1 MRDLFGKNMF
11 SKKSIFSFALA
22 IISTVFLPAFFDINA
37 SLYAFSNSI
46 LSLFFLVAAYLLFRK
61 VFGESSKRLTVI
73 SIIVG
78 FFFAVFVFVGL
89 NITKYDSA
97 GIYSLKNIAVL
108 LSEVPFFA
116 AVTAYIIS
124 VISKTEFVAEGSGLG
139 KKAGAKKEFFI
150 AWLLIFI
157 AWLPYLIA
165 AYPGVYSRDSIYQMA
180 YYQSGKINLHH
191 PLIHTYLF
199 GFLVDTVGKG
209 LFGSYETGM
218 CIYSVVQML
227 CMSAAFAYAFVY
239 MRKRRI
245 SPVLSYIFLAVFMFL
260 PTNAVMAITATK
272 DVLYSALFILMIAG
286 VCKIAE
292 TPEILKNTGF
302 VICFSAVS
310 FGQII
315 FRSQGIYIYVFTA
328 IVLLIAFRR
337 YWKPIILSAVAVIIV
352 FAAYS
357 GPVSSALHAVKTE
370 GKSIQE
376 MMSVPCVQL
385 ARAALANTEELSEEE
400 LELIKKYVP
409 DYKKYYPYSAISDS
423 LKGTFNSAEFKKKP
437 FEFLKLWV
445 SVGVKCPQAYTDAW
459 ARLSVGLWYPDM
471 NYCDPAAYH
480 PYWEYENVTEYWA
493 DRGYVAIERKTPAF
507 MQWLDDFCTKLTYNN
522 SYNKIP
528 VFSLFFSSGLPFWL
542 LIIYGA
548 YFIYLKKYRY
558 LVPALVIFALWG
570 TMLLGPV
577 VFYRYLYPMIVSIPI
592 MFATL
597 AAGKRKD

>member
-1 MRDLFGKNMF
+1 MKDTFRENVL
-11 SKKSIFSFALA
+11 SKKSLLSFAFAML
-22 IISTVFLPAFFDINA
+22 STVFLPGFFDINA

-61 VFGESSKRLTVI
+61 VFGESSKRLMVI

-97 GIYSLKNIAVL
+97 GIYTLKNIAVL

-157 AWLPYLIA
+157 AWLPYFIA
-165 AYPGVYSRDSIYQMA
+165 AYPGIYAYDSIYQMW
-180 YYQSGKINLHH
+180 YYQSGNINIHH
-191 PLIHTYLF
+191 PLIHTYML
-199 GFLVDTVGKG
+199 GFFVDTVGKG
-209 LFGSYETGM
+209 LFGSYEIGM
-218 CIYSVVQML
+218 CFYSIVQML
-227 CMSAAFAYAFVY
+227 CMSAAFAYMFVY

-245 SPVLSYIFLAVFMFL
+245 SPIISYISLAVFMFL
-260 PTNAVMAITATK
+260 PTNAIMAISATK
-272 DVLYSALFILMIAG
+272 DVIYSAFFMLSVACL
-286 VCKIAE
+286 CKIAE
-292 TPEILKNTGF
+292 NPDILKNVGF
-302 VICFSAVS
+302 LVCFSAIS

-315 FRSQGIYIYVFTA
+315 FRSQGKYIYIFTA
-328 IVLLIAFRR
+328 VVLLVAFKR
-337 YWKPIILSAVAVIIV
+337 YWKPILLSSVAVLIV
-352 FAAYS
+352 FVVYS
-357 GPVSSALHAVKTE
+357 GPVSAALHAVKTE
-370 GKSIQE
+370 GRSIQE

-385 ARAALANTEELSEEE
+385 SRAAVTNADELSDEEFR
-400 LELIKKYVP
+400 LIGEYIP
-409 DYKKYYPYSAISDS
+409 DYDAYYVTPAISDL
-423 LKGTFNSAEFKKKP
+423 LKRTFNSKKFTENPAEFI
-437 FEFLKLWV
+437 KLWI
-445 SVGVKCPQAYTDAW
+445 SVGLKSPQAYIDSW
-459 ARLSVGLWYPDM
+459 AKLSVGLWYPDM
-471 NYCDPAAYH
+471 NYRDSGAYH
-480 PYWEYENVTEYWA
+480 PYWEYENTPMYWEEK
-493 DRGYVAIERKTPAF
+493 GYTVIERKTPAF